1 MSVVIA
7 TDKGSFELKLDT
19 DIYSIEVCK
28 KACYAL
34 MSHISCQLGKTG
46 NQITIVATLN
56 SDHPEDKQQL
66 KALLMDE
73 LLDYSLRETISSKT
87 ENIRDIILSNAFSNS
102 KLSG

>member
-1 MSVVIA
+1 MSSIIA
-7 TDKGSFELKLDT
+7 SDKESFELQFDA

-34 MSHISCQLGKTG
+34 MSHISCKLEK
-46 NQITIVATLN
+46 NNNKIIITATPN
-56 SDHPEDKQQL
+56 SNHPESSEQI

-73 LLDYSLRETISSKT
+73 LLDYSLRETIAKKT
-87 ENIRDIILSNAFSNS
+87 EDYRNIILSNAFSKS